1 MSTTIIGR
9 SQTGSTAFAI
19 LGAITF
25 CHLLNDVMSALLPSM
40 YPILKSSFRLSFGQI
55 GLLALTFQ
63 ITASLLQPLVG
74 VYTDRRPQ
82 PYSLTVG
89 MFSALLGI
97 LTLAF
102 APNYPL
108 LIIGAALLG
117 VGSSVFHPEASRLAR
132 LASGGAHGLAQSLFQ
147 VGGNFGQAL
156 GPLLAAFFILPR
168 GRSSLAWITLAA
180 LVGMFVL
187 TALGRWYKKTG
198 YANRTKPGLPERH
211 STLPSSQVRQAITV
225 LIALIFSKYFYMA
238 SITSY
243 YIFYLMKRFDLTT
256 QMAQVC
262 LFVFLAA
269 TTAGIMIGGPVG
281 DKFGRKTVIWGSILG
296 VLPFTLALPYVGLT
310 TTIVLSVIIGFVLSS
325 AFSAI
330 LVYAQ
335 ELMPGRVGMVS
346 GLFFGLAFGMGGAG
360 AAVLGV
366 VADRTSIE
374 FVYHICSFLPVIGL
388 LTVFLPEVEA
398 RVARPA

>member
-1 MSTTIIGR
+1 VPR
-9 SQTGSTAFAI
+9 A
-19 LGAITF
+19 
-25 CHLLNDVMSALLPSM
+25 
-40 YPILKSSFRLSFGQI
+40 R
-55 GLLALTFQ
+55 
-63 ITASLLQPLVG
+63 
-74 VYTDRRPQ
+74 
-82 PYSLTVG
+82 
-89 MFSALLGI
+89 SALLGI

-108 LIIGAALLG
+108 PIIGAALLG

-198 YANRTKPGLPERH
+198 YANRTKPDARPRRH
-211 STLPSSQVRQAITV
+211 G
-225 LIALIFSKYFYMA
+225 F
-238 SITSY
+238 
-243 YIFYLMKRFDLTT
+243 
-256 QMAQVC
+256 
-262 LFVFLAA
+262 
-269 TTAGIMIGGPVG
+269 
-281 DKFGRKTVIWGSILG
+281 GSILR
-296 VLPFTLALPYVGLT
+296 PCFRN
-310 TTIVLSVIIGFVLSS
+310 
-325 AFSAI
+325 
-330 LVYAQ
+330 
-335 ELMPGRVGMVS
+335 GRRRRRR
-346 GLFFGLAFGMGGAG
+346 AR
-360 AAVLGV
+360 GV